1 MDGNR
6 AGRTEEAGREQV
18 LHLSR
23 PVYVDGERLGETGG
37 DGERL
42 GETGGDGER
51 LGEAG
56 VDWGRRG
63 RLGET
68 GET

>member
-1 MDGNR
+1 MDGNTS
-6 AGRTEEAGREQV
+6 GRTEEAGREQV

-42 GETGGDGER
+42 GETGR
-51 LGEAG
+51 
-56 VDWGRRG
+56 DWGR
-63 RLGET
+63 LG
-68 GET
+68 